1 MPFVTYVVATAKATT
16 LSSQTMQAG
25 CMLPCADDLLG
36 HSFRYATHGHEQMS
50 AVCLRMESAH
60 GVTSMRK
67 HCALSISRDQPHLA
81 SALYVVMSGWPPLD
95 ARSSAGTPKALSSRP
110 SWP

>member
-67 HCALSISRDQPHLA
+67 HCALSISSDQPHLA
-81 SALYVVMSGWPPLD
+81 SALFAAMCSTHACTVLI
-95 ARSSAGTPKALSSRP
+95 
-110 SWP
+110 